1 MAAGAG
7 LFGTIQGQLD
17 QLSPRDR
24 KLLAGLIV
32 FFELAFVLFVAL
44 TLRSTLADKASRIV
58 AQKETFDSMQ
68 DLRDEYVVS
77 AAKIDAA
84 EKRVAELGGKEL
96 SAYLEEVARK
106 GQIGDELSVNRQ
118 QAEVEGGI
126 EQTRYKVELRRVSYD
141 AALLFL
147 WDVETSGY
155 PLRVDSADF
164 KVTKSGEEKVYRLV
178 LELTTFALQ
187 TEGP

>member
-1 MAAGAG
+1 MAAVAG
-7 LFGTIQGQLD
+7 LFGTIQAQLD
-17 QLSPRDR
+17 LLSPRDR
-24 KLLAGLIV
+24 KLLAGLIG
-32 FFELAFVLFVAL
+32 FAGLAFVLLVAI

-58 AQKETFDSMQ
+58 AQKETYEAML

-77 AAKIDAA
+77 AGKIEAA
-84 EKRVAELGGKEL
+84 EKRVAQLGGKEL
-96 SAYLEEVARK
+96 SAYLEEIARK
-106 GQIGDELSVNRQ
+106 EQIGDELSVNRL

-164 KVTKSGEEKVYRLV
+164 KVSKSGEEKVYRLV
-178 LELTTFALQ
+178 LELTTYALP
-187 TEGP
+187 TGAP